1 LAAQLSAAFTVGL
14 SENASPL
21 LKESEMKDGM
31 KGSMKR
37 EAPMAP
43 KRGDSKSGHWDGGG
57 GLGTKGGRWE
67 GTGKHCR
74 GEAAKR
80 GFGKS

>member
-1 LAAQLSAAFTVGL
+1 MRILLSVSAKMIH
-14 SENASPL
+14 PL

-31 KGSMKR
+31 KGGAKR
-37 EAPMAP
+37 EAP
-43 KRGDSKSGHWDGGG
+43 KRPSGKDGNWDGGG
-57 GLGTKGGRWE
+57 GLGTSGKRWE